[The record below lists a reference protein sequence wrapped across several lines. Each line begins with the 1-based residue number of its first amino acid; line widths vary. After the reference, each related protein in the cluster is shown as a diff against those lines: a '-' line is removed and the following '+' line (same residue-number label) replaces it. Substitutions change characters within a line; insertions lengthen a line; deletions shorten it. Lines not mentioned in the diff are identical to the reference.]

1 MFKNKI
7 FAGPAG
13 RAKPLTQD
21 IVLTSP
27 VKPGT
32 VISLE
37 SGAVVNSTI
46 GVGSYGLGVVK
57 EESVT
62 GALYA
67 QAQGVAGTDVTYP
80 IGASVECY
88 ELEAGL
94 YFNVLTADTVSVV
107 KNERY
112 AIVNG
117 LANDTVA
124 GAEAFVLVADEDSAA
139 GAVRLVRFRA
149 VAA

>member
-7 FAGPAG
+7 FAGPSG

-21 IVLTSP
+21 ITLATP

-32 VISLE
+32 VISMD
-37 SGAVVNSTI
+37 SGTVVNSLI
-46 GVGSYGLGVVK
+46 GTGSYGLGVVK
-57 EESVT
+57 EEAVT
-62 GALYA
+62 GSIYA
-67 QAQGVAGTDVTYP
+67 QAQNVSGTEVTYP
-80 IGASVECY
+80 IGAVVECY

-94 YFNVLTADTVSVV
+94 YFNLLTDSAVAVT
-107 KNERY
+107 KNNRY

-117 LANDTVA
+117 LVTDTVA
-124 GAEAFVLVADEDSAA
+124 GAEAFVLVADETSAA
-139 GAVRLVRFRA
+139 GAERLVRFRA